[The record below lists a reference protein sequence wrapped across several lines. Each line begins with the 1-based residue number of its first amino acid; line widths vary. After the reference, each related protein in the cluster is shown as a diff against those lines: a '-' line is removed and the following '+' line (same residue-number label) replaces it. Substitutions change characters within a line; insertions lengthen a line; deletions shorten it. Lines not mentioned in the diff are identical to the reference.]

1 MTSVAGGVE
10 GAVPRERACTDEY
23 PIARPVLQGHK
34 SKILGRAA
42 RPRRRKSFAM
52 DVSKIGKKFS
62 MRSIFQIKMPVR
74 KKIVFHPPK
83 IAMPSVKLL
92 SFREKK
98 IYTYMPI
105 YIYKT
110 ESVGWP
116 SHHYEPRRPGPRPP
130 SRRRRRRR
138 RGPGRHTLRPE
149 QATGDERWDTEDVC
163 ENGRAT
169 HTSR

>member
-1 MTSVAGGVE
+1 MAGGVE

-92 SFREKK
+92 SFREKN
-98 IYTYMPI
+98 IYVYADI
-105 YIYKT
+105 HI
-110 ESVGWP
+110 
-116 SHHYEPRRPGPRPP
+116 
-130 SRRRRRRR
+130 
-138 RGPGRHTLRPE
+138 
-149 QATGDERWDTEDVC
+149 
-163 ENGRAT
+163 
-169 HTSR
+169 

>member
-1 MTSVAGGVE
+1 
-10 GAVPRERACTDEY
+10 
-23 PIARPVLQGHK
+23 
-34 SKILGRAA
+34 
-42 RPRRRKSFAM
+42 
-52 DVSKIGKKFS
+52 
-62 MRSIFQIKMPVR
+62 MRSIFQIKLPVR

-98 IYTYMPI
+98 LYTYMPI

-130 SRRRRRRR
+130 LPQEAKTAA
-138 RGPGRHTLRPE
+138 G
-149 QATGDERWDTEDVC
+149 A
-163 ENGRAT
+163 RAT
-169 HTSR
+169 HTKARASHR